1 MSMLLWLILSVI
13 FIGLLY
19 FYIKFQLKYRFWQKL
34 NVPHL
39 PPTFPVGNIQ
49 EWAKS
54 QHFAFVSQKLH
65 NSLRSFGD
73 YAGTYFISSPMLV
86 VLTPEFAKTV
96 FIRDFQY
103 FTDRGLYS
111 NKKSDPLSGNLFF
124 VDGLEWRMLRQ
135 KISPTFTSGKIK
147 MMFHTVLSISDA
159 LERQLNNDIQTNES
173 IGIRDLLARFT
184 TDVLGS
190 CGFGIDCNS
199 IENPKS
205 EFREMGKKMFN
216 YSKLKNLKS
225 MLCMLYKKEATRL
238 NIRFNEED
246 LTDFVIQLVRTTI
259 KYRRDN
265 NVQRNDFMQLMIDL
279 YKDDNDETRSLTDE
293 GLTVE
298 DIAAQA
304 FLFFFAGFETSSTTM
319 AFCLYEISMR
329 QDVQDR
335 LRDEI
340 VESYRENGNQFTYDS
355 ILSMNYL
362 DQVISGKNNT
372 QQYYISTMK

>member
-1 MSMLLWLILSVI
+1 MSILLLLSTALITALC
-13 FIGLLY
+13 
-19 FYIKFQLKYRFWQKL
+19 YIYVKFRLKYRFWHRL
-34 NVPHL
+34 NVPYL
-39 PPTFPVGNIQ
+39 APTFPIGNIH
-49 EWAKS
+49 EWAKP
-54 QHFAFVSQKLH
+54 QHFAFVSQCLH
-65 NSLRSFGD
+65 NSLQHFGD

-96 FIRDFQY
+96 FIRDFQH

-147 MMFHTVLSISDA
+147 MMFHTVLAISDE
-159 LERQLNNDIQTNES
+159 LVKQLRTDSQLNES
-173 IGIRDLLARFT
+173 IIGIRDLLARFT

-238 NIRFNEED
+238 NVRFSEED
-246 LTDFVIQLVRTTI
+246 LTEFVIQLVKTTI
-259 KYRRDN
+259 KYRREH
-265 NVQRNDFMQLMIDL
+265 NVRRNDFMQLMIDL
-279 YKDDNDETRSLTDE
+279 YKEEDTQLSED
-293 GLTVE
+293 GLSVE

-319 AFCLYEISMR
+319 AFCLYEISLR
-329 QDVQDR
+329 PDIQDR
-335 LRDEI
+335 LRQEI
-340 VESYRENGNQFTYDS
+340 CESYEKNGNTFTYDS
-355 ILSMNYL
+355 ILSLNYL
-362 DQVISGKNNT
+362 DQVISGKVECNF
-372 QQYYISTMK
+372 